1 MMRLVFLL
9 ALMALAVGPA
19 PVAHADR
26 GIEARLDR
34 IVDATTA
41 IRGFPA
47 RVVDVATSDDL
58 TLQGLYWPQRDG
70 RPLVVFFPGWQTRPE
85 NIVKHVEPAVRA
97 GYGVLAA
104 IPRGTAGNPGKAGE
118 SGFYDDGQSYARLA
132 RTLAD
137 GIPVVLFGYSI
148 GAPVAI
154 EVARREPVAG
164 VVTLGLFTSMDEVRF
179 PLAANFVPDP
189 FDSRESIAEVTVP
202 MVLFYGGDDGIVPL
216 AQGRELF
223 RRATG
228 PRALVA
234 VEGGGHFMRARNVLP
249 LFAAAVD
256 AILAD
261 DLGQLRQLSNGDVQV
276 TIAGA
281 AAAAGVEEP
290 DMPARP
296 DPEPHAPQAASAST
310 DTPAPARRAPAAQWR

>member
-1 MMRLVFLL
+1 MMRLIFLL
-9 ALMALAVGPA
+9 ALLALAAGPA
-19 PVAHADR
+19 SVAHADR

-47 RVVDVATSDDL
+47 RVVEVATSDDL
-58 TLQGLYWPQRDG
+58 TLQGLNWPQRDG
-70 RPLVVFFPGWQTRPE
+70 RPLIVFFPGWQTRPE
-85 NIVKHVEPAVRA
+85 NVVTHVEPAVRA

-118 SGFYDDGQSYARLA
+118 TGFYDDGQNYARLA
-132 RTLAD
+132 LTLA
-137 GIPVVLFGYSI
+137 GATPVVLFGYSI

-189 FDSRESIAEVTVP
+189 FDSRASIAEVTVP

-256 AILAD
+256 AILAN
-261 DLGQLRQLSNGDVQV
+261 DLGQLRQLSTGNIQV

-281 AAAAGVEEP
+281 AAAASVEEP
-290 DMPARP
+290 ANPASP
-296 DPEPHAPQAASAST
+296 DPEPEAPEAAPAST
-310 DTPAPARRAPAAQWR
+310 DTSAPALRAPAAKWR